1 MPSQF
6 IRLKCEE
13 SGRVMTQRFGL
24 KESVIESICDVL
36 ARHPEVEKAIIYG
49 SRAKGTYKYNSD
61 IDLTLIGDD
70 RLTFLALTKIMD
82 ELDDLLLPYMID
94 LSVLS
99 HISDPDVIDHIR
111 RVGVVFYERKTS
123 ENDGKD

>member
-1 MPSQF
+1 
-6 IRLKCEE
+6 
-13 SGRVMTQRFGL
+13 MTLRFGL

-70 RLTFLALTKIMD
+70 RLTFLALTNIMD

-99 HISDPDVIDHIR
+99 HIGDPDVIDHIQ
-111 RVGVVFYERKTS
+111 RVGTVFYERKKS
-123 ENDGKD
+123 ECDGMG

>member
-1 MPSQF
+1 
-6 IRLKCEE
+6 
-13 SGRVMTQRFGL
+13 MTQRFGL
-24 KESVIESICDVL
+24 KESVVESICHVL

-49 SRAKGTYKYNSD
+49 SRAKGTHKYNSD

-82 ELDDLLLPYMID
+82 DLDDLLLPYMID

-99 HISDPDVIDHIR
+99 HISDPDVIEHIR
-111 RVGVVFYERKTS
+111 RVGAVFYERKKS
-123 ENDGKD
+123 E

>member
-1 MPSQF
+1 
-6 IRLKCEE
+6 
-13 SGRVMTQRFGL
+13 MTQRFGL

-36 ARHPEVEKAIIYG
+36 ARHSEVEKAIIYG
-49 SRAKGTYKYNSD
+49 SRARGTYKYNSD
-61 IDLTLIGDD
+61 IDLTLSGDD

-99 HISDPDVIDHIR
+99 YISDPDVIDHIR
-111 RVGVVFYERKTS
+111 QVGVVFYERKTS
-123 ENDGKD
+123 EYDRMD